1 VTVKPANR
9 PPNETNAE
17 EDPRGLQPELQ
28 ATLERVGKNGYA
40 RATAAEFAPGG
51 KFAAKKRRQRTALT

>member
-1 VTVKPANR
+1 MKPKKLH
-9 PPNETNAE
+9 EDD
-17 EDPRGLQPELQ
+17 DPRGLQPELQ